1 MPAIEKMA
9 KSKTVAIGRPRAF
22 DVDQA
27 LDRALDVFWRKGYEG
42 ATLCDL
48 TAAMGINPPSLYAA
62 FGNKEG
68 LFRKA
73 LDRYWDL
80 QAAAWNEALEA
91 PTAREVAERLL
102 RRTAKFLS
110 DPCHPKGCL
119 AVQGALACGA
129 DADCIRKE
137 LETRRAANQ
146 AQIRDRLKRAK
157 KESDLP
163 ADADPAALAR
173 YIATVIEG
181 MAVQAAGG
189 ASRKELERVAETALR
204 AFPN

>member
-1 MPAIEKMA
+1 MA
-9 KSKTVAIGRPRAF
+9 RDKAVAIGRPRAF
-22 DVDQA
+22 DKDQA

-48 TAAMGINPPSLYAA
+48 TSAMGINPPSLYAA

-68 LFRKA
+68 LFRQA

-80 QAAAWNEALEA
+80 QAASRDVALSA
-91 PTAREVAERLL
+91 PTARAVAEALL
-102 RRTAKFLS
+102 RGAAKFLS

-129 DADCIRKE
+129 DADCVRKE
-137 LETRRAANQ
+137 LETRRAGNQ
-146 AQIRDRLKRAK
+146 ARIRERLKRAK
-157 KESDLP
+157 KEGDLP
-163 ADADPAALAR
+163 ADSDPAALAR
-173 YIATVIEG
+173 YISTVIEG
-181 MAVQAAGG
+181 MSVQAASG

-204 AFPN
+204 AFPE

>member
-1 MPAIEKMA
+1 M
-9 KSKTVAIGRPRAF
+9 
-22 DVDQA
+22 DQA
-27 LDRALDVFWRKGYEG
+27 LDRALEVFWRKGYEG

-73 LDRYWDL
+73 LDRYRDLRTAFWD
-80 QAAAWNEALEA
+80 EALNA
-91 PTAREVAERLL
+91 PTARAVAETLL
-102 RRTAKFLS
+102 RGTAKFLC

-119 AVQGALACGA
+119 AVHGALASGEES
-129 DADCIRKE
+129 DCIRKE
-137 LETRRAANQ
+137 LETRRAASQN
-146 AQIRDRLKRAK
+146 AIRERLKRAK
-157 KESDLP
+157 REGDLP

-173 YIATVIEG
+173 YLATIIEG
-181 MAVQAAGG
+181 MAVQAASG

-204 AFPN
+204 AFPE

>member
-1 MPAIEKMA
+1 MA
-9 KSKTVAIGRPRAF
+9 GDKVVAIGRPRAF
-22 DVDQA
+22 DMDQA

-48 TAAMGINPPSLYAA
+48 TSAMGINPPSLYAA

-73 LDRYWDL
+73 LDRYWHL
-80 QAAAWNEALEA
+80 QAESRAAALGA

-102 RRTAKFLS
+102 KGTAKFLS

-129 DADCIRKE
+129 DAECARRE
-137 LETRRAANQ
+137 LEARRRASQ
-146 AQIRDRLKRAK
+146 AQIRDRFKRAK
-157 KESDLP
+157 KEGDLA
-163 ADADPAALAR
+163 ADADPATLAR
-173 YIATVIEG
+173 YLSTVIEG
-181 MAVQAAGG
+181 MSVQAASG

-204 AFPN
+204 AFPG